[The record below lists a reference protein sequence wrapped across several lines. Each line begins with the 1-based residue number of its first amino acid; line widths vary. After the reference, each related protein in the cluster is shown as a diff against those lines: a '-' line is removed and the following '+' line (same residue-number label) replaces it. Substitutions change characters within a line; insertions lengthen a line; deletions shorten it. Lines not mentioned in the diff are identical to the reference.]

1 MARRSERSFRRS
13 STPCGPSA
21 RVVVEPSAKD
31 GGPRT
36 NVRILMV
43 EDEPAVRTAA
53 VRILRAAG
61 YTVIE
66 VGSAAAAIELANS
79 EAGIDLLLTDMVM
92 PGMSGRELSRNLRAV
107 RPDLGVVYMS
117 GYSEELVMR
126 DSELDGPLVQK
137 PFTRE
142 SLLVIVRDAVQSL
155 VRTRGSPVPIA

>member
-1 MARRSERSFRRS
+1 
-13 STPCGPSA
+13 
-21 RVVVEPSAKD
+21 
-31 GGPRT
+31 
-36 NVRILMV
+36 MV

-107 RPDLGVVYMS
+107 RPDLGVVY
-117 GYSEELVMR
+117 
-126 DSELDGPLVQK
+126 
-137 PFTRE
+137 T
-142 SLLVIVRDAVQSL
+142 
-155 VRTRGSPVPIA
+155 